1 MMSKLTF
8 EGSCFYSFRFRS
20 HSRNLLSDVPPGT
33 LYAARA
39 IGWATQD
46 SVIPDSTRMGEIRS
60 LRLPM
65 RIIQFGMKLHF

>member
-1 MMSKLTF
+1 M
-8 EGSCFYSFRFRS
+8 
-20 HSRNLLSDVPPGT
+20 LSDVPPGT